1 MSHSTGR
8 VEGVEIAAILR
19 GYAQGYFLMADE
31 ETGSLGWYSSKRHAL
46 IPLDERFHCPRSL
59 RPLVRSGRFQVQINT
74 AFEQVVEGCAARPQ
88 TWISSQLKQIYG
100 ALHRAGFAHS
110 FETWQGETLAG
121 GILGIT
127 LGAAFIGESMFYRI
141 PNGSKV
147 ALVKLVDHL
156 RARGFRL
163 FDAQLM
169 NPHLAR
175 FGAFEMEEQAY
186 RQLLQECIRIPCSF
200 QP

>member
-1 MSHSTGR
+1 M
-8 VEGVEIAAILR
+8 EIDIAAILG

-31 ETGSLGWYSSKRHAL
+31 ETGSLDWYGTEQHTV

-59 RPLVRSGRFQVQINT
+59 RPLVRSERFQVQINR
-74 AFEQVVEGCAARPQ
+74 AFDQVVEGCAARPQ
-88 TWISSQLKQIYG
+88 TWISPQLKQIYR

-127 LGAAFIGESMFYRI
+127 IGAAFIGESMFYRI

-147 ALVKLVDHL
+147 VMVKLVQHL
-156 RARGFRL
+156 RARRFRL

-175 FGAFEMEEQAY
+175 FGAFQMDGPTYLE
-186 RQLLQECIRIPCSF
+186 LLQQCVGIPCAF
-200 QP
+200 A

>member
-1 MSHSTGR
+1 MQVDIT
-8 VEGVEIAAILR
+8 AIVA

-31 ETGSLGWYSSKRHAL
+31 ERGSLGWYGCRQHAL

-59 RPLVRSGRFQVQINT
+59 RPLVRGGRFQVRINS
-74 AFEQVVEGCAARPQ
+74 AFEQVVEGCAARPK
-88 TWISSQLKQIYG
+88 TWISSELKQIYL
-100 ALHRAGFAHS
+100 ALHQAGFAHS
-110 FETWQGETLAG
+110 FETWQGEVLAG

-147 ALVKLVDHL
+147 ALVKLVEHL
-156 RARGFRL
+156 RERGFRL

-175 FGAFEMEEQAY
+175 FGAFLVDGQEY
-186 RQLLQECIRIPCSF
+186 RKLLLQQCLGIPCRF
-200 QP
+200 D

>member
-1 MSHSTGR
+1 MGKVSRSID
-8 VEGVEIAAILR
+8 IAAIVA

-31 ETGSLGWYSSKRHAL
+31 ETGSLDWYGTEQHTV

-59 RPLVRSGRFQVQINT
+59 RPLVRSEHFQVNINR
-74 AFEQVVEGCAARPQ
+74 AFDQVVEGCAARPQ
-88 TWISSQLKQIYG
+88 TWISPELKQIYA
-100 ALHRAGFAHS
+100 ALHQAGFAHS
-110 FETWQGETLAG
+110 FETWQGDTLAG

-127 LGAAFIGESMFYRI
+127 IGAAFIGESMFYRI

-147 ALVKLVDHL
+147 AMVKLVQHL

-175 FGAFEMEEQAY
+175 FGAFPMDGQDYQE
-186 RQLLQECIRIPCSF
+186 LLQQCIGIPCQFDGSV
-200 QP
+200 

>member
-1 MSHSTGR
+1 MSMQVDIT
-8 VEGVEIAAILR
+8 AIVA

-31 ETGSLGWYSSKRHAL
+31 ETGSLGWYGCRQHAL

-59 RPLVRSGRFQVQINT
+59 RPLVRSGRFQVRINS
-74 AFEQVVEGCAARPQ
+74 AFEQVVEGCAARPK
-88 TWISSQLKQIYG
+88 TWISSELKQIYL
-100 ALHRAGFAHS
+100 ALHQAGFAHS
-110 FETWQGETLAG
+110 FETWQGEVLAG

-147 ALVKLVDHL
+147 ALVKLVEHL
-156 RARGFRL
+156 RERGFRL

-175 FGAFEMEEQAY
+175 FGAFLVDGQEY
-186 RQLLQECIRIPCSF
+186 RKLLQQCLGIPCRLD
-200 QP
+200 

>member
-1 MSHSTGR
+1 MGKVSRSID
-8 VEGVEIAAILR
+8 IAAILA
-19 GYAQGYFLMADE
+19 GYAQGYFLMANE
-31 ETGSLGWYSSKRHAL
+31 ETGSLDWYGTEQHTV

-59 RPLVRSGRFQVQINT
+59 RPLVRSEQFQVNINR
-74 AFEQVVEGCAARPQ
+74 AFDQVVEGCAARPQ
-88 TWISSQLKQIYG
+88 TWISPELKQIYA
-100 ALHRAGFAHS
+100 ALHQAGFAHS
-110 FETWQGETLAG
+110 FETWQGDTLAG

-127 LGAAFIGESMFYRI
+127 IGAAFIGESMFYRI

-147 ALVKLVDHL
+147 AMVKLVQHL

-175 FGAFEMEEQAY
+175 FGAFPMDGQDYLE
-186 RQLLQECIRIPCSF
+186 LLQQCIGIPNQF
-200 QP
+200 D

>member
-1 MSHSTGR
+1 MGKGSHSID
-8 VEGVEIAAILR
+8 VAAILE

-31 ETGSLGWYSSKRHAL
+31 ETGSLDWYGTECRTI

-59 RPLVRSGRFQVQINT
+59 RPLVRSDRFQVRING
-74 AFEQVVEGCAARPQ
+74 AFTEVVEGCAARPR
-88 TWISSQLKQIYG
+88 TWISPELKQIYA
-100 ALHRAGFAHS
+100 ALHQAGFAHS
-110 FETWQGETLAG
+110 FETWQGEVLAG

-127 LGAAFIGESMFYRI
+127 LGAVFIGESMFYRI

-147 ALVKLVDHL
+147 AMVKLVQHL
-156 RARGFRL
+156 QARGFRL

-175 FGAFEMEEQAY
+175 FGAFQMAGQDYLEQ
-186 RQLLQECIRIPCSF
+186 LQESFRIPCRF
-200 QP
+200 D

>member
-1 MSHSTGR
+1 MGKVSRSID
-8 VEGVEIAAILR
+8 IAAIVA
-19 GYAQGYFLMADE
+19 GYAQGYFLMANE
-31 ETGSLGWYSSKRHAL
+31 ETGSLDWYGTEQHTV

-59 RPLVRSGRFQVQINT
+59 RPLVRNEHFQVNIDR
-74 AFEQVVEGCAARPQ
+74 AFDQVVEGCAARPQ
-88 TWISSQLKQIYG
+88 TWISPELKQIYA
-100 ALHRAGFAHS
+100 ALHQAGFAHS
-110 FETWQGETLAG
+110 FETWQGDTLAG

-127 LGAAFIGESMFYRI
+127 IGAAFIGESMFYRI

-147 ALVKLVDHL
+147 AMVKLVQHL

-175 FGAFEMEEQAY
+175 FGAFPMDGQDYQE
-186 RQLLQECIRIPCSF
+186 LLQQCIGIPCQF
-200 QP
+200 D

>member
-1 MSHSTGR
+1 MQVDLAT
-8 VEGVEIAAILR
+8 ILS

-31 ETGSLGWYSSKRHAL
+31 ETGSLAWYSTDQHAV

-59 RPLVRSGRFQVQINT
+59 RPLVRSGRFQVRLNC

-88 TWISSQLKQIYG
+88 TWISPELKQIYA
-100 ALHRAGFAHS
+100 ALHRSGFAHS

-121 GILGIT
+121 GILGIA

-147 ALVKLVDHL
+147 ALVKLVEHL
-156 RARGFRL
+156 RERGFRL

-175 FGAFEMEEQAY
+175 FGAFLMEGQEY
-186 RQLLQECIRIPCSF
+186 LKLLQQCLGIPCRF
-200 QP
+200 N

>member
-1 MSHSTGR
+1 MGKVSHSID
-8 VEGVEIAAILR
+8 IAAILE

-31 ETGSLGWYSSKRHAL
+31 ETGSLDWYGTERHTV

-59 RPLVRSGRFQVQINT
+59 RPLVRSERFQVQINA
-74 AFEQVVEGCAARPQ
+74 AFDQVVEGCAARPQ
-88 TWISSQLKQIYG
+88 TWISPQLKQIYR

-110 FETWQGETLAG
+110 FETWQGDTLAG

-127 LGAAFIGESMFYRI
+127 IGAAFIGESMFYRI

-147 ALVKLVDHL
+147 AMVKLVQHL

-175 FGAFEMEEQAY
+175 FGAFEMDGPAY
-186 RQLLQECIRIPCSF
+186 WQLLQQCIGIPCTF
-200 QP
+200 A

>member
-1 MSHSTGR
+1 MGKVSRSID
-8 VEGVEIAAILR
+8 VAAIVA

-31 ETGSLGWYSSKRHAL
+31 ETGSLDWYGTEQHTV

-59 RPLVRSGRFQVQINT
+59 RPLVRSEHFQVNINR
-74 AFEQVVEGCAARPQ
+74 AFDQVVEGCAARPQ
-88 TWISSQLKQIYG
+88 TWISSELKQIYA
-100 ALHRAGFAHS
+100 ALHQAGFAHS
-110 FETWQGETLAG
+110 FETWQGDTLAG

-127 LGAAFIGESMFYRI
+127 IGAAFIGESMFYRI

-147 ALVKLVDHL
+147 AMVKLVQHL

-175 FGAFEMEEQAY
+175 FGAFPMDGQDYQE
-186 RQLLQECIRIPCSF
+186 LLQQCIGIPCQF
-200 QP
+200 D

>member
-1 MSHSTGR
+1 MMGTVSHSIDID
-8 VEGVEIAAILR
+8 VAAILG

-31 ETGSLGWYSSKRHAL
+31 ETGSLDWYGTEQHTV

-59 RPLVRSGRFQVQINT
+59 RPLVRSERFQVQINR
-74 AFEQVVEGCAARPQ
+74 AFDQAVEGCAARPQ
-88 TWISSQLKQIYG
+88 TWISPQLKQIYK

-127 LGAAFIGESMFYRI
+127 IGAAFIGESMFYRI

-147 ALVKLVDHL
+147 AMVKLVQHL

-175 FGAFEMEEQAY
+175 FGAFQMDGPTYLE
-186 RQLLQECIRIPCSF
+186 LLQQCVGIPCAF
-200 QP
+200 A